1 MIFLIILI
9 MIIAT
14 CIFPYLWVIVPIAM
28 LVLYILNPFD
38 YNQDIEKYKRQKR
51 LDECRKRRY
60 GNKRRF

>member
-1 MIFLIILI
+1 

-38 YNQDIEKYKRQKR
+38 YDEDIEKYKRQKR

>member
-38 YNQDIEKYKRQKR
+38 YNEDIEKYKRQKR

>member
-1 MIFLIILI
+1 

-38 YNQDIEKYKRQKR
+38 YNEDIEKYKRQKR

>member
-38 YNQDIEKYKRQKR
+38 YNEDVEKYKRQKR